1 MLGVR
6 PGSHLRSR
14 DVALRNRVSDVLVHP
29 RPPLVQLARVLSRK
43 QGQLRVTRL
52 DDIKQAP
59 VDRPQHRVAAQSG
72 DFGVEL
78 QRLAAER
85 ARLFE
90 VAEETV
96 IQQAAGESLPGDTG

>member
-1 MLGVR
+1 LEHR
-6 PGSHLRSR
+6 
-14 DVALRNRVSDVLVHP
+14 
-29 RPPLVQLARVLSRK
+29 
-43 QGQLRVTRL
+43 
-52 DDIKQAP
+52 P
-59 VDRPQHRVAAQSG
+59 VDIAIP